1 MASSGKQ
8 VNNSGDT
15 DPVALIAEMCRN
27 AERSDLEALE
37 DIVFAGK
44 RKHTRMPLRAVVD
57 YAAHGQA
64 YRDFIHNI
72 SAGGVFIETAM
83 PISIGQELALTFEL
97 PSYNVP
103 IKITGEVVR
112 ISPQGI
118 GVRFKAA
125 KQHREA

>member
-8 VNNSGDT
+8 VNNAEGT
-15 DPVALIAEMCRN
+15 DPLALIAEMCQN
-27 AERSDLEALE
+27 AERSDLEVLE

-44 RKHTRMPLRAVVD
+44 RKHTRVPLRTVVD

-72 SAGGVFIETAM
+72 SAGGMFIETTM
-83 PISIGQELALTFEL
+83 PISIGQELSLTFEL
-97 PSYNVP
+97 PNYNVP
-103 IKITGEVVR
+103 IKITGDVVR

-118 GVRFKAA
+118 GVRFQAA